1 MTNQDRFELIK
12 KNTKVLNE
20 HFDSV
25 VIIATHSE
33 GEETTSYKYSAGNHF
48 ASEAACI
55 DFLRRCAE
63 PQEDYIEDGDEWKD
77 E

>member
-1 MTNQDRFELIK
+1 
-12 KNTKVLNE
+12 
-20 HFDSV
+20 
-25 VIIATHSE
+25 THSE